1 MPRIAEGVHR
11 LGAGRVNAYL
21 LEEGG
26 EVTVIDAGLR
36 GQWSLLLAELGTT
49 GRSLAGVTGVAC
61 TSGS

>member
-26 EVTVIDAGLR
+26 EVTVIDAG
-36 GQWSLLLAELGTT
+36 APATGT
-49 GRSLAGVTGVAC
+49 S
-61 TSGS
+61 SMPS